1 MRISLIPREEQF
13 FDLMERSAQ
22 YLVEGATLLVE
33 LSRDFSDIEAKID
46 RIDGI
51 EHACDEVSHD
61 TLEKLETTFITPL
74 DREDIHELVLRLDD
88 VIDMTAAAASR
99 IKTFRIKEP
108 RKEQAELAAII
119 LQQTKVLLSALSK
132 LRDPKKY
139 SLIRGDCIEVHRLE
153 NEADDISRGAIGEL
167 FEHETNAIELLRWK
181 EIYET
186 LETVTD
192 CGEDVA
198 NVIQGIV
205 VKQG

>member
-22 YLVEGATLLVE
+22 YLVEGATLLEE
-33 LSRDFSDIEAKID
+33 LSCDFSDIDAKID

-88 VIDMTAAAASR
+88 VIDMTAASASR
-99 IKTFRIKEP
+99 IKMFRIKEP
-108 RKEQAELAAII
+108 RRELSALASII
-119 LQQTKVLLSALSK
+119 LRQTKTLLSALSK

-139 SLIRGDCIEVHRLE
+139 SLIRGDCIEAHRLE
-153 NEADDISRGAIGEL
+153 NEADDISKNAIGDL

-181 EIYET
+181 EIFET

-198 NVIQGIV
+198 SVIQGIV

>member
-1 MRISLIPREEQF
+1 MKFSFIPREEQF
-13 FDLMERSAQ
+13 FDLIERAAQ
-22 YLVEGATLLVE
+22 YTAEGASYLEDLAKNFE
-33 LSRDFSDIEAKID
+33 NIDAKID

-51 EHACDEVSHD
+51 EHACDEVAHE

-74 DREDIHELVLRLDD
+74 DREDIHELVLRIDD

-99 IKTFRIKEP
+99 LKMFRVTQP
-108 RKEQAELAAII
+108 RRGLAELAAII
-119 LQQTKVLLSALSK
+119 HQQTKILASALGK

-153 NEADDISRGAIGEL
+153 NEADDILKSVIGDL

-181 EIYET
+181 EIFET